1 MINLEPLAVRAAV
14 TMVGGQ
20 DPRDAENM
28 INKAL
33 MVLAEQG
40 VTAFALFLASRT
52 RAQDQVVSAAIHLAI
67 RNLLGESGLGQFQ
80 NIIQVED
87 YKSLTQVQAGESDLS
102 ALQRLLLTKQL
113 METALT
119 YGRYQA
125 KAARQMG
132 GG

>member
-1 MINLEPLAVRAAV
+1 MLNLEPLAVRAAV
-14 TMVGGQ
+14 MMVGGQ
-20 DPRDAENM
+20 EPKDAENM

-40 VTAFALFLASRT
+40 VSAFALFLASRK
-52 RAQDQVVSAAIHLAI
+52 REQDERISGSIHLAM
-67 RNLLGESGLGQFQ
+67 RGLLRESGLGELSSR
-80 NIIQVED
+80 IQVDD
-87 YKSLTQVQAGESDLS
+87 YKALAEPQKGESELS

-125 KAARQMG
+125 KAAGVG
-132 GG
+132 G

>member
-1 MINLEPLAVRAAV
+1 MLNLEPLAVKAAAL
-14 TMVGGQ
+14 MVG
-20 DPRDAENM
+20 DNAKDAENM

-40 VTAFALFLASRT
+40 VCAFALFLASRK
-52 RAQDQVVSAAIHLAI
+52 RAQDTTARDHIHKAM
-67 RNLLGESGLGQFQ
+67 RNLLSDSKLGDLPTSVDVESYKLLTYIQTGE
-80 NIIQVED
+80 D
-87 YKSLTQVQAGESDLS
+87 DLA

-125 KAARQMG
+125 KSKANEVAG
-132 GG
+132 